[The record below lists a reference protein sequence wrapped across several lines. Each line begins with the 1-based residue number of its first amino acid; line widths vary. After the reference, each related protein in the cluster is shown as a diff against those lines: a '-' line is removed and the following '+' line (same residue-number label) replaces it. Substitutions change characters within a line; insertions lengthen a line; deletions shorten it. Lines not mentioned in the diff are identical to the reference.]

1 MVAKLLQVNTTMV
14 YLRERGARQGGLNAS
29 PAQCPYI
36 LSQVCL
42 YVLIVQNK
50 MLTPLVGC
58 YFELNAVVCHTQEF
72 VLILNKGFYL
82 TFFIVI

>member
-1 MVAKLLQVNTTMV
+1 MVAKVLQVNTTMV
-14 YLRERGARQGGLNAS
+14 YLLERRARQGGLGTS

-36 LSQVCL
+36 LSQVCR

-58 YFELNAVVCHTQEF
+58 YFELNAVVYHTEAF
-72 VLILNKGFYL
+72 
-82 TFFIVI
+82 

>member
-1 MVAKLLQVNTTMV
+1 MVAKVLQVNTTMV
-14 YLRERGARQGGLNAS
+14 YLLERGAKQGGPGAS

-36 LSQVCL
+36 LSQVCH

-58 YFELNAVVCHTQEF
+58 YFELNAVVCHTQGL
-72 VLILNKGFYL
+72 VLILNKGFYFR
-82 TFFIVI
+82 FFIVI